1 MTGSIIYLD
10 IDDEITSAAARIREV
25 EGSRVAAVLPYG
37 SRVAT
42 SRINFRLLSRD
53 ALTHEKQLSVVS
65 GDSATRALAASA
77 GLPVFSSVGEYES
90 SLLLPERGDRG
101 GDVDHADAD
110 SRSPGPAVSA
120 TGLGAAAPRAATVRT
135 TLPRTPESRA
145 PESPVPGPPIV
156 RPSGRGT
163 SRTPLLVGLAILA
176 LAVVVAGVGAYL
188 LLPSA
193 TIAVTPKTER
203 LGPLSLTVVADPTAS
218 VPDATTFVV
227 PAVKV
232 PLEVN
237 ANGTFPATGKRT
249 EVTKA
254 TGIVRFE
261 NLDFLSPNTVPAGSI
276 VSTQGGIRFQTL
288 ATIRLARADL
298 VGLTIIPSTATVRV
312 TAVDGGKESNVE
324 PNTIRIIPRGEDPI
338 TLKVNNP
345 DVTTGGT
352 STDFPRITQKDVDA
366 AVASLKK
373 TLAAAFKAK
382 VQDPALASGGATVFT
397 GTAKAGEATP
407 TVEPATL
414 VGQEIVSFD
423 LGLSATGSVITV
435 DAAPVGQI
443 AEVKLQA
450 SVKPGYKLIADSVEI
465 RRGDPIVTDQTVS
478 FPVTVTAQQIAVLD
492 PELLRSLVLG
502 KSVEEARAI
511 LARYGTTQIEV
522 WPDWVRTIP
531 TYAARVDVTVG
542 QAVPIGGPGSS
553 AKPSSRPSA
562 RPSSRP
568 SADAS
573 PSGSAP

>member
-10 IDDEITSAAARIREV
+10 IDDEITSAAARIREA
-25 EGSRVAAVLPYG
+25 EGPRVVAVLPYG

-53 ALTHEKQLSVVS
+53 SLTHEKQLSIVS
-65 GDSATRALAASA
+65 GDPATRALAASA

-90 SLLLPERGDRG
+90 SLLLPERGG
-101 GDVDHADAD
+101 LSAGAMSGD
-110 SRSPGPAVSA
+110 
-120 TGLGAAAPRAATVRT
+120 TVRT
-135 TLPRTPESRA
+135 TAPPASVPPASVPPTALPPTTVPQAAESRA
-145 PESPVPGPPIV
+145 RELPIV
-156 RPSGRGT
+156 RPVGRGT

-176 LAVVVAGVGAYL
+176 LAAIVAGVGAYV

-218 VPDATTFVV
+218 VPDTTAFVV

-232 PLEVN
+232 PIDVN
-237 ANGTFPATGKRT
+237 ASGTFPATGKRT

-254 TGIVRFE
+254 IGIVRFE

-298 VGLTIIPSTATVRV
+298 VGLTIFPSTATVRV

-352 STDFPRITQKDVDA
+352 STDFPRITQKDVDT

-373 TLAAAFKAK
+373 TLDSEFKAK
-382 VQDPALASGGATVFT
+382 VQDPALASGGATVFS
-397 GTAKAGEATP
+397 GTAKSGEATP
-407 TVEPATL
+407 TVDPATL
-414 VGQEIVSFD
+414 VGQEIAAFD
-423 LGLSATGSVITV
+423 LGMSATGSVITV
-435 DAAPVGQI
+435 DAAPVSQI
-443 AEVKLQA
+443 VAAKLQA
-450 SVKPGYKLIADSVEI
+450 SVRLGYKLVVDSMKI
-465 RRGDPIVTDQTVS
+465 TRGDPVVADQTVS
-478 FPVTVTAQQIAVLD
+478 FPVTVTGQQIAVLD

-502 KSVEEARAI
+502 KPIEEARTI
-511 LARYGTTQIEV
+511 LGRYGTIQIEV
-522 WPDWVRTIP
+522 WPDWVSAIP
-531 TYAARVDVTVG
+531 TFANRVDVTVG
-542 QAVPIGGPGSS
+542 QAVPVGNPGSS
-553 AKPSSRPSA
+553 AKPSAGPSA
-562 RPSSRP
+562 GPSFN
-568 SADAS
+568 AS